1 MIVLILWCIYIDL
14 LFDTSNYKNIELL
27 RDHVLMHS
35 FFCETEWWVEYYYNT
50 QLWGGA
56 APSVLAGVVAVVVV
70 WVCVRWFVSRA
81 CSACMSSSGWRTCKR
96 GWWCGCPVVSRPVS
110 VPIRWWRG
118 STLSRLASRSLWGG
132 TAEAS
137 MSRVISVWHWRVSG
151 SDGGVN
157 VGWCITGSGRWFWGR
172 TWLGL
177 TACEEICYARLF
189 CFADKIK
196 KVRMIFV
203 CTWVHWFVLMCA
215 LVVKSAYCI

>member
-1 MIVLILWCIYIDL
+1 MRQSD
-14 LFDTSNYKNIELL
+14 
-27 RDHVLMHS
+27 
-35 FFCETEWWVEYYYNT
+35 VEYFYNT
-50 QLWGGA
+50 QLWGGAAPSVLAGVVAVVVVWGCVRWFVSRACSACMSLEGA

-172 TWLGL
+172 T
-177 TACEEICYARLF
+177 
-189 CFADKIK
+189 
-196 KVRMIFV
+196 
-203 CTWVHWFVLMCA
+203 
-215 LVVKSAYCI
+215 